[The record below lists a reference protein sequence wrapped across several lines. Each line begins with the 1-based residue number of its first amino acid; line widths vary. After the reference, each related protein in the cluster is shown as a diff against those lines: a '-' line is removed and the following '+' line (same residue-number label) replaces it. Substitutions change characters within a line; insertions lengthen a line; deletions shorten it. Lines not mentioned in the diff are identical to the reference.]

1 MRKPSIPTH
10 HNMSLA
16 EIQPSVKYT
25 IPHETNGVMQKMA
38 KPRRPVRHTCHYC
51 GGGVDPKRTAKVG
64 RWYVCKKCIIKARK
78 GLPEHIAIGR

>member
-1 MRKPSIPTH
+1 
-10 HNMSLA
+10 
-16 EIQPSVKYT
+16 
-25 IPHETNGVMQKMA
+25 MQKMA